1 MYLFYFSIN
10 LLTRTELADNLSLL
24 TDKSKVKSIL
34 IDSYKSKKKRRL
46 KRTFSNQHLF
56 KERTEEEKEF

>member
-24 TDKSKVKSIL
+24 TDKSKVNQ